1 VRSLKL
7 VSKLW
12 QFREATCGQLTLKR
26 YCSSTSDS
34 SLVTPWMRR
43 VKPLLTK
50 TPFHPVTAG
59 LGQLSLS
66 ETALQDTNDL
76 FGSLGEQLL
85 AQSRGSEVILEEL
98 SLAGC
103 PVLLPLRGRISR
115 RGWRSR
121 SPGRQPSKATSGRRS
136 RTSMSRATRC
146 QQIVLRTTFSSGIL
160 TVSPPVLGSVWIFNI
175 A

>member
-1 VRSLKL
+1 
-7 VSKLW
+7 
-12 QFREATCGQLTLKR
+12 LKR

-59 LGQLSLS
+59 LGQLSPS
-66 ETALQDTNDL
+66 ITASQDTHDL
-76 FGSLGEQLL
+76 FGSLGGQLL
-85 AQSRGSEVILEEL
+85 AQSRGSEVILEGL

-103 PVLLPLRGRISR
+103 PVSPPPHGRTSR
-115 RGWRSR
+115 RGWRSK
-121 SPGRQPSKATSGRRS
+121 SPSTQPSKVTSGRRS
-136 RTSMSRATRC
+136 RTSMSRAGPC
-146 QQIVLRTTFSSGIL
+146 QQIVLQTIPCPYIL